1 MNGEALRAEIVDA
14 PPDEM
19 ALIREP
25 VLEARLNR
33 LTGEAADGI
42 RAFTS
47 VDMLYRD
54 NGPADAANGNRR
66 KSIGSLALAT
76 YRLPDGRTLV
86 VSAIT
91 RHHSLMPW
99 LLGQPLSLWVAVLGL
114 IVAGLVTI
122 GARHE
127 LGPLRRLTE
136 AVSRFDGE
144 RPSPPS
150 RNRAPRRSATSPRP
164 CRPCRS
170 ASSA

>member
-1 MNGEALRAEIVDA
+1 MARVGLLGRIMLLLLGALSLLVVVTFGIDQWQRGQERSPYATRFPRLDQAGGIMALLRDADPAQRAAILRAVNGEALRAEIVDA

-76 YRLPDGRTLV
+76 YRT
-86 VSAIT
+86 
-91 RHHSLMPW
+91 
-99 LLGQPLSLWVAVLGL
+99 
-114 IVAGLVTI
+114 
-122 GARHE
+122 GA
-127 LGPLRRLTE
+127 
-136 AVSRFDGE
+136 
-144 RPSPPS
+144 PSSFPPS
-150 RNRAPRRSATSPRP
+150 RGITRSCPG
-164 CRPCRS
+164 CS
-170 ASSA
+170 ASR